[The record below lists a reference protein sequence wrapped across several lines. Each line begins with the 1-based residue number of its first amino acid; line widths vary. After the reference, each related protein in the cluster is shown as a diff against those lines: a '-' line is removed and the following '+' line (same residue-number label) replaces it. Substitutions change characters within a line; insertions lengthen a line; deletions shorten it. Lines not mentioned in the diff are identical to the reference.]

1 MPMAKR
7 LIDANELLTDP
18 YFQDETIPERF
29 LFIEAVN
36 DSPTVPAVEVVRCRD
51 CIHGEIA
58 GPDFPDQFHCRWGC
72 GWNKSD
78 FFCSHGKRKEAPN
91 ET

>member
-1 MPMAKR
+1 MAKR

-51 CIHGEIA
+51 CKYYALWSDGRYMY
-58 GPDFPDQFHCRWGC
+58 HCDKHDCTAYDG
-72 GWNKSD
+72 D
-78 FFCSHGKRKEAPN
+78 FCSYGEREEAPN